1 MRRLAAYGMLTLYA
15 CGMRF
20 SWTGRLMF
28 GTGGSMF
35 SRTDTNPNTS
45 TARLAP
51 VALHHVLMC
60 FVQRYLFLV
69 LIAILGG
76 GDAARSHGTEGET
89 RILPP
94 NAGNTGHEG
103 LPGTHRV
110 FSFVSIIGNGSQYC
124 CEEEALRRCC
134 RTVCGHGKSVD
145 TGVAF
150 LDQVW
155 RTGTAILVRRG
166 LRRPNCDFPH

>member
-1 MRRLAAYGMLTLYA
+1 MRRLAAYVMLTLYA

-103 LPGTHRV
+103 LPGTRRV
-110 FSFVSIIGNGSQYC
+110 FF
-124 CEEEALRRCC
+124 LRVHKRQRFTVLLRGRSTSSLLSDRL
-134 RTVCGHGKSVD
+134 RTWEKC
-145 TGVAF
+145 
-150 LDQVW
+150 
-155 RTGTAILVRRG
+155 
-166 LRRPNCDFPH
+166 